1 MTKNCFLRKS
11 CFADKAA
18 GRRPLFLS
26 RLLVSAIL
34 ALSLILTGCGG
45 GGVQE
50 RVQQPKAVIPP
61 SAPVG
66 SYGAPAVTGDYAGYA
81 SLEQFIAEMVGKH
94 GFAPDYLRG
103 LFSQAQR
110 KDWTL
115 RYLAKSDKAI
125 KGKPGAGGWTR
136 YRAKFLDERHIA
148 EGVAFA
154 RRHSAA
160 LLRASREYGVP
171 KEYILAILGVETSYG
186 GFIGNHRV
194 LDALTTLSFDYARR
208 GDYFKSEL
216 ENFLLMT
223 RNEAIDPIEPVGSFA
238 GAMGLGQFM
247 PSSFL
252 QLAVD
257 FNGDGRC
264 DLWNPED
271 AIGSIANYF
280 SHHGWR
286 PGEPVVTPLSAS
298 RKVTLKTGLSRSYTL
313 AELTQAGLLPVRPV
327 TTEGPYYL
335 LVLHHAGYD
344 QYLIGHADFYT
355 ITRYNHSVYY
365 AMAIHEL
372 AQAIRQRL

>member
-1 MTKNCFLRKS
+1 MTKNFSLLRQFR
-11 CFADKAA
+11 FADKHA
-18 GRRPLFLS
+18 GQRSFFLHW
-26 RLLVSAIL
+26 LLVL
-34 ALSLILTGCGG
+34 ATLVLSLSLAGC

-50 RVQQPKAVIPP
+50 HVQLPKAETLPP
-61 SAPVG
+61 APVT
-66 SYGAPAVTGDYAGYA
+66 SYKAQSVSGDYAGYA
-81 SLEQFIAEMVGKH
+81 SLEQFIAEMVAKH
-94 GFAPDYLRG
+94 GFDRDYLCG

-115 RYLAKSDKAI
+115 RYLAKSDQAV
-125 KGKPGAGGWTR
+125 KGKTVGGGWTR
-136 YRAKFLDERHIA
+136 YRAKFLDERHVA
-148 EGVAFA
+148 DGVAFA
-154 RRHSAA
+154 HSHQAA
-160 LLRASREYGVP
+160 LTRAYRQYGVP
-171 KEYILAILGVETSYG
+171 EEYILAILGVETRYG

-194 LDALTTLSFDYARR
+194 LDALTTLSFDYPRR

-223 RNEAIDPIEPVGSFA
+223 RNEDIDPAIPLGSYA

-257 FNGDGRC
+257 SNGDGRQ
-264 DLWNPED
+264 DLWDPED

-286 PGEPVVTPLSAS
+286 PGQPVVTPLTAS
-298 RKVTLKTGLSRSYTL
+298 RKVALKTGLSRSYTL
-313 AELTQAGLLPVRPV
+313 AELTQAGLRPVRPI

-365 AMAIHEL
+365 AMAVYEL